1 MFVEVKLTCEQSR
14 ANLLLALVYLLTFNK
29 RISTRRNERW
39 ASQESVSDFLKM
51 LLFPPVIASFK
62 NILGFLLPL
71 SYKEAWALEVASPF
85 DVTTLGLF
93 SFHPY
98 AFQKLPITP
107 FDFTLLSCI
116 DTSKLLHPEKWG
128 IPLCLLQVLGDLNL
142 SSAVRA
148 ALEKIH
154 DEWILMA
161 DSFQVRGALNLA
173 TT

>member
-1 MFVEVKLTCEQSR
+1 
-14 ANLLLALVYLLTFNK
+14 
-29 RISTRRNERW
+29 
-39 ASQESVSDFLKM
+39 M
-51 LLFPPVIASFK
+51 LLFPPVIASLK

-71 SYKEAWALEVASPF
+71 SYKKKAWALEVASPF

-107 FDFTLLSCI
+107 FDFTLFSCI

-128 IPLCLLQVLGDLNL
+128 IPLCLLQVLGDLDL
-142 SSAVRA
+142 SSVVRA

-154 DEWILMA
+154 DEWKLMA
-161 DSFQVRGALNLA
+161 DSFQVPWCTEPFRNLKLRPGLRCSSRFPWKLSFLGLVKCVPHEA
-173 TT
+173 VSSLQQARSESNHS